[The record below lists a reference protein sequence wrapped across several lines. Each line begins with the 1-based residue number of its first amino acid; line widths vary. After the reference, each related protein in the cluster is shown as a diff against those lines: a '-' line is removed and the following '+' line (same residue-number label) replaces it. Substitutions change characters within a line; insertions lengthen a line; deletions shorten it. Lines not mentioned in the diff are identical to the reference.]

1 LIFLSSPLPF
11 AVEACRLRA
20 GLRPDFLPGRGP
32 GAPPAADRWFET
44 ERKCRALPRDSR
56 AFTLVELL
64 LTVSLLLLLLGAVV
78 FSFTNLRRGS
88 SLDEGV
94 TQLEAL
100 LRFARAQAAGAG
112 RQVQINFEEKTGD
125 GRSAP
130 LGSLRV
136 LWEPDP
142 LTRPGLFEEL
152 REAEPYIRGIA
163 ELISIEDVRSLEQAF
178 AAGEPVSHSGAAG
191 KMGPGAVTTVSEADS
206 ADSLGFAPIT
216 FYPDGSS
223 DSAEIVLASKDQ
235 DDDRMIGLQFAG
247 VTGTFRRRLIP
258 RDFASDQSTE
268 EVVKASRAEPIPVG
282 TDSETAR
289 DLPNSR

>member
-1 LIFLSSPLPF
+1 MPF

-32 GAPPAADRWFET
+32 GAAPAADRWFET
-44 ERKCRALPRDSR
+44 ERKCLALPRGIR

-78 FSFTNLRRGS
+78 FSFSNLRRGS

-112 RQVQINFEEKTGD
+112 RQVQVNFEEEIGD
-125 GRSAP
+125 GLSAP

-142 LTRPGLFEEL
+142 LTRPGVFEEL

-163 ELISIEDVRSLEQAF
+163 ELISIEDVRSLEQLVGDAP
-178 AAGEPVSHSGAAG
+178 AVSGAAG
-191 KMGPGAVTTVSEADS
+191 KMGPGAVTTLSETEPADS
-206 ADSLGFAPIT
+206 YRFAPIT

-235 DDDRMIGLQFAG
+235 DDDRMIGLQFVG

-258 RDFASDQSTE
+258 REIAPDPSTE
-268 EVVKASRAEPIPVG
+268 ESAKTSRAEPASTTAG
-282 TDSETAR
+282 TVPEF
-289 DLPNSR
+289 PKSR